1 MSKIIAIKFYLLGEV
16 VNVINNRIENK
27 SVTSSVKALNSL
39 HLVLNAVVLMHVTMV
54 LLDKAFLAYIALK
67 APQLQVAP
75 NMVFH
80 IAELLRAMAALE
92 TEEPLV
98 FAASLWIDDSALLVL
113 ELQLGLS
120 ELFYLFHVI
129 FLVKIC

>member
-1 MSKIIAIKFYLLGEV
+1 MSKIIAIKFYLLGKV
-16 VNVINNRIENK
+16 VNDINNRIEIK

-80 IAELLRAMAALE
+80 IAELLRAMTALE
-92 TEEPLV
+92 AEEPLV

-120 ELFYLFHVI
+120 E
-129 FLVKIC
+129 